1 MIGMCCCSE
10 SQLVFLEFSDP
21 YLSALPLQYY
31 YAHAPKNFS
40 TEGAQHFKQDGK
52 IYGGDPVLI
61 KSYSTDESKPSTV
74 QAAAIPQAKIS
85 KFSWGDEEAKVK
97 VYIETSQFKGEIT
110 QEMVDV
116 QFEEYLCDIKIT
128 DEEGTVNILNLY
140 KLTEKIE
147 PQNCSVRVRPN
158 RITITLKKWLETAW
172 TELTRAATTNKKK

>member
-1 MIGMCCCSE
+1 MIGMWCCSD

-21 YLSALPLQYY
+21 CIYSSSLQYY
-31 YAHAPKNFS
+31 YAHAPKNYS
-40 TEGAQHFKQDGK
+40 VEGAQHFKEDGK

-61 KSYSTDESKPSTV
+61 KSYSTDEKTPSTV

-128 DEEGTVNILNLY
+128 DEEGTVNVLNLY
-140 KLTEKIE
+140 KLSEKVE

-172 TELTRAATTNKKK
+172 TELTRAATQKKK